1 MEEED
6 SDASTLS
13 STIQAPL
20 ADNSPLGE
28 VISELKTHHTIKNGQ
43 KYRRGRILEILHVH
57 VVLHVHVMLHI
68 H

>member
-1 MEEED
+1 MKTD
-6 SDASTLS
+6 IL
-13 STIQAPL
+13 L
-20 ADNSPLGE
+20 AERNNSRTTKEKKVIFE